1 MVRTI
6 FHQTDIRERA
16 LLCERFVH
24 KASYSESE
32 WLPFEAL
39 PIKINRGIKIMHS
52 QLEYNN

>member
-6 FHQTDIRERA
+6 FHQTDIREWA

-39 PIKINRGIKIMHS
+39 PIKINRGIKD
-52 QLEYNN
+52 YAFTT